1 MKRKHR
7 SPQRAPKKRDSKR
20 RRYFYWKY
28 RREHPEEFA
37 KKTQRAAH
45 LSETLGA
52 SKPMAG
58 FLAATSEGPG
68 IKYRI
73 RYGYIDEDNL
83 GSMANSKLT
92 KSTTSYEK
100 ALNRYKAM
108 GWLRTHDQKG
118 RRFIV
123 IEKSS
128 DGGKTW
134 PTRLFHDC
142 QR

>member
-1 MKRKHR
+1 MKYGKRK
-7 SPQRAPKKRDSKR
+7 SSSR

-28 RREHPEEFA
+28 RREHPEKFA
-37 KKTQRAAH
+37 RRKKREIAM
-45 LSETLGA
+45 SEELGA

-58 FLAATSEGPG
+58 FLSSIGEAKGTV
-68 IKYRI
+68 YRV

-83 GSMANSKLT
+83 GSMKNSRLT
-92 KSTTSYEK
+92 KPVTSYEK
-100 ALNRYKAM
+100 ALNKYKALA
-108 GWLRTHDQKG
+108 WLKTRDPKG

-128 DGGKTW
+128 DGGKTY
-134 PTRLFHDC
+134 PTKLFHDC